1 MNKKSQYR
9 GEDRTNN
16 SLELPIHLS
25 SFFNECVDIMGYLY
39 QMSRIGS
46 GSDPPF
52 LFPNLPVKSFHME
65 LVTKPI
71 QFVKDVYLE
80 FKKVRWPTRQETIRL
95 TAYVIGV
102 SLVVGL
108 LVSGMDVVF
117 KEGLTI
123 VLGK

>member
-1 MNKKSQYR
+1 
-9 GEDRTNN
+9 
-16 SLELPIHLS
+16 
-25 SFFNECVDIMGYLY
+25 
-39 QMSRIGS
+39 
-46 GSDPPF
+46 
-52 LFPNLPVKSFHME
+52 ME

-80 FKKVRWPTRQETIRL
+80 FKRVRWPTKQETIRL

>member
-1 MNKKSQYR
+1 
-9 GEDRTNN
+9 
-16 SLELPIHLS
+16 
-25 SFFNECVDIMGYLY
+25 
-39 QMSRIGS
+39 
-46 GSDPPF
+46 
-52 LFPNLPVKSFHME
+52 ME
-65 LVTKPI
+65 LVAKPI
-71 QFVKDVYLE
+71 QFVKDVYFE
-80 FKKVRWPTRQETIRL
+80 FKRVRWPTKQETIRL

>member
-1 MNKKSQYR
+1 M
-9 GEDRTNN
+9 D
-16 SLELPIHLS
+16 LIA
-25 SFFNECVDIMGYLY
+25 
-39 QMSRIGS
+39 
-46 GSDPPF
+46 
-52 LFPNLPVKSFHME
+52 
-65 LVTKPI
+65 KPI
-71 QFVKDVYLE
+71 QFIRDVYLE
-80 FKKVRWPTRQETIRL
+80 FKRVQWPTKQETIRL